1 MPEVLYKSSLT
12 REPFLFY
19 EMRTV
24 CRLLETG
31 MDRSSIVETIAKQNL
46 FQYPTERSSQRMAKA
61 CLTRIGFLPD
71 ATLVPIIASGLVD
84 EAKQAC
90 LYALMRQY
98 RLVLDF
104 MVTVVGEKFRT
115 MDLSWGPSEARN
127 FLTRLREQNESVAE
141 WSESTTREVRRVLV
155 RTLME
160 TGYLSGLKASSIE
173 PVTIYPSVENV
184 IRAAGDMTYLSA
196 FNCFV

>member
-1 MPEVLYKSSLT
+1 MT

-24 CRLLETG
+24 SRLLETG

-61 CLTRIGFLPD
+61 CLARIGFLPD
-71 ATLVPIIASGLVD
+71 AALVPIIASGLVD

-115 MDLSWGPSEARN
+115 MDLSWGPSEAHN